1 MNIEEVENLEA
12 GQLFNLS
19 VEDRKKVIDVGVDV
33 LFQQIMITAQMTDTL
48 PSVLM
53 NGTLHSIEEQI
64 KHHQENDNFELC
76 YYFTEVFWETNKRLD
91 NLRKKKE
98 NVFV

>member
-1 MNIEEVENLEA
+1 MNIEDIEDLEA

-19 VEDRKKVIDVGVDV
+19 VEDRKKVIDTGVDV
-33 LFQQIMITAQMTDTL
+33 LFQQIFITAQMNDTL

-53 NGTLHSIEEQI
+53 NGTLAGIEEQI
-64 KHHQENDNFELC
+64 KYHQENDNFELC

-91 NLRKKKE
+91 NLRKKNE
-98 NVFV
+98 YV

>member
-1 MNIEEVENLEA
+1 MNIQEIEDLEP

-19 VEDRKKVIDVGVDV
+19 VEDRKKVIDAGVDV
-33 LFQQIMITAQMTDTL
+33 LFQSVLLTAQMTEVLPSKLLNDTL
-48 PSVLM
+48 A
-53 NGTLHSIEEQI
+53 NIEEQI

-76 YYFTEVFWETNKRLD
+76 YYFTEVFWEANKRLED
-91 NLRKKKE
+91 LRKGKG

>member
-1 MNIEEVENLEA
+1 MNNKQVEDLEVGE
-12 GQLFNLS
+12 LFNLS

-33 LFQQIMITAQMTDTL
+33 LFQQIMITAQMTDMK

-53 NGTLHSIEEQI
+53 NGTLHNIEEQI

-91 NLRKKKE
+91 NLRKKNE
-98 NVFV
+98 YV

>member
-1 MNIEEVENLEA
+1 MNSQEVEDLEP

-19 VEDRKKVIDVGVDV
+19 VEDRKKVIEVGVDV
-33 LFQQIMITAQMTDTL
+33 LFQQIMITSQMTDMK

-53 NGTLHSIEEQI
+53 NGTLASIEEQI
-64 KHHQENDNFELC
+64 KYHQENENFELC

-91 NLRKKKE
+91 DLRKKKT